1 VVYTA
6 GRLETI
12 RPTASRPLSRRSEIC
27 RAAAPTANTLEAA
40 QRKSKRAVLLYR
52 KPDKALDEILV
63 IVANISGVPT
73 RVRNVIRRL
82 REDGWILVTTRGS
95 YCQFKHA
102 IKPRLVTVPGRER
115 DELK

>member
-40 QRKSKRAVLLYR
+40 QRKSKRAVLHYR

-82 REDGWILVTTRGS
+82 REDGCMRSSRVSSPCRVARATN
-95 YCQFKHA
+95 
-102 IKPRLVTVPGRER
+102 
-115 DELK
+115 